1 MYFNPAEINQWKV
14 RIKYY
19 CMMWSANQN
28 LAAISMF
35 VAVFLQHW
43 WKKSSSDCFVF
54 IFSMPSKLTKIRVQ
68 FIFLGITIFC
78 ALSFSELILTF
89 NSKNLG
95 LKWDWISW
103 SKTYLCLWTSLY
115 CLLTLIAISNPKWQ
129 QLSWFLFLLCTVKFQ
144 PSGSLVLLVVK
155 FHSPQGS
162 LERLLTPLAP
172 PFQPCSCPFGKG
184 GPFLTEICYHF
195 RVLIEVSQVRLVL
208 IIIIVTSHMHSE
220 CHMFLSEEFVTKSQ
234 NVYICGTGSS
244 APGKKWVRNTW

>member
-1 MYFNPAEINQWKV
+1 
-14 RIKYY
+14 
-19 CMMWSANQN
+19 MMWSANQN
-28 LAAISMF
+28 LEAISMF

-43 WKKSSSDCFVF
+43 WKKSSSDCFVVSWESF
-54 IFSMPSKLTKIRVQ
+54 Y
-68 FIFLGITIFC
+68 FLNALQIDKNESAVYLFAHIFC

-89 NSKNLG
+89 NSKHLG

-162 LERLLTPLAP
+162 LEQLLTPLA
-172 PFQPCSCPFGKG
+172 K
-184 GPFLTEICYHF
+184 
-195 RVLIEVSQVRLVL
+195 
-208 IIIIVTSHMHSE
+208 
-220 CHMFLSEEFVTKSQ
+220 
-234 NVYICGTGSS
+234 
-244 APGKKWVRNTW
+244 A